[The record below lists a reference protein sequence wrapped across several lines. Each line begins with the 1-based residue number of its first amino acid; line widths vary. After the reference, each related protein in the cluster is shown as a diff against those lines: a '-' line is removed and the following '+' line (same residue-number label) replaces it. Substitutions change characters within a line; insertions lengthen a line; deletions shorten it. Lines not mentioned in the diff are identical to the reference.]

1 MLTTGNSFLSTSS
14 RGPAAAS
21 ADDVHRPQTG
31 GQHQT
36 GEMQEHTHTQSHSQR
51 NTHRH
56 TDTQTQTQKCSHTHT
71 GTCSHTHTQTV
82 FNPTETCSHTHGP
95 NVCPPPPAL
104 GVCRRCVWRAATPR
118 SPATWWW
125 SPPTGGR
132 TRRRASCWAWTSP
145 PPIGQ
150 CHGDAQQ

>member
-1 MLTTGNSFLSTSS
+1 MLTTGNCFLSTSS

-36 GEMQEHTHTQSHSQR
+36 GETQEHTHTQSHSQR

-56 TDTQTQTQKCSHTHT
+56 TDTQTQKCSHTHT

-95 NVCPPPPAL
+95 NFCPPPPRPGGVQAVRLESSHPQVTRYMVVVSTNGRQDTEESLVL
-104 GVCRRCVWRAATPR
+104 GMDFC
-118 SPATWWW
+118 
-125 SPPTGGR
+125 PPER
-132 TRRRASCWAWTSP
+132 
-145 PPIGQ
+145 
-150 CHGDAQQ
+150 